1 MKNEPFVTRENAAAY
16 INSLGLKITKGT
28 LQKMATVGG
37 GPTYRRFGRH
47 TVYLISD
54 LDAWI
59 ALKLSAPIH
68 STTGKSK

>member
-37 GPTYRRFGRH
+37 GPTYRRFGKYA
-47 TVYLISD
+47 VYLISD
-54 LDAWI
+54 LDAWV
-59 ALKLSAPIH
+59 AFKLSAPMH
-68 STTGKSK
+68 SATGKSK